1 MDIADAVRIVN
12 WNAKNKEKTKNF
24 LEDIAVRGYVPQNY
38 YFGEEVLD
46 REAGLYGVNLYL
58 ENNKMAKAT
67 NIVGCTEHHSPESDA
82 KCTYFEANG
91 NGMFMYGICKNCKK
105 EGLIR
110 RERKE
115 PELQNIGAAIA
126 KLSADI
132 EKLYNLKHE
141 VCELPCWKVKGYGYI
156 NGKLFKTVNF
166 DGYIAHCP
174 VNEQEEELIKKGEIP
189 LEAKDRFYR
198 ENHEFHDISEEELCE
213 AKETINKVLEENR

>member
-12 WNAKNKEKTKNF
+12 WSAKNKEKTKKF

-82 KCTYFEANG
+82 KCTYFESNG
-91 NGMFMYGICKNCKK
+91 KCMFTYSICEICKK
-105 EGLIR
+105 EGVIR

-115 PELQNIGAAIA
+115 PELQNIDTAIA
-126 KLSADI
+126 NLLADI
-132 EKLYNLKHE
+132 KELYDLKHE
-141 VCELPCWKVKGYGYI
+141 VCELPCWEIRGYGYI
-156 NGKLFKTVNF
+156 NGNLYKSVSF
-166 DGYIAHCP
+166 DGYLAHCP
-174 VNEQEEELIKKGEIP
+174 VNAQEEERIKKGDVS
-189 LEAKDRFYR
+189 LKSKDSFYH
-198 ENHEFHDISEEELCE
+198 ENGQVHDILEEELSE
-213 AKETINKVLEENR
+213 AKKTIKKVLEENK